1 MGRELGVMKETKRS
15 LVSRSSTLFHFS
27 ISLSPSSYFFFL
39 SAYSDN
45 LNSDLAGTEKCR
57 EPGERAVPWARAG
70 QVKPSHGDRLQGM
83 EARGSAPHKKLFQS
97 QR

>member
-27 ISLSPSSYFFFL
+27 LPLFLFFFL
-39 SAYSDN
+39 SAYSNN

-70 QVKPSHGDRLQGM
+70 QVKPSHGDHLQGM
-83 EARGSAPHKKLFQS
+83 EARGSAPHRKLF
-97 QR
+97 